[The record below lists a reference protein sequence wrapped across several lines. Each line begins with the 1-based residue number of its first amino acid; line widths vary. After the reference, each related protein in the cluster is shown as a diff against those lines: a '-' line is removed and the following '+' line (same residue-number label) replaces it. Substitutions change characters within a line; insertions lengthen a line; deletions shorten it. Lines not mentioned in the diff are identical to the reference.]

1 MLVDDSILVRS
12 FQSFIRL
19 VYIYIYY
26 LHVAG
31 EAPVVALLNVLTN
44 ALELFE
50 NRFLWLPHHAL
61 QDVETTAVRHPDHNL
76 VDVMLEEEENVIK
89 KEEDLD

>member
-1 MLVDDSILVRS
+1 MYEVFSH
-12 FQSFIRL
+12 FIRL
-19 VYIYIYY
+19 VYINIYY

-50 NRFLWLPHHAL
+50 NDFLWLPHHAL

>member
-1 MLVDDSILVRS
+1 
-12 FQSFIRL
+12 
-19 VYIYIYY
+19 
-26 LHVAG
+26 
-31 EAPVVALLNVLTN
+31 
-44 ALELFE
+44 LELFE
-50 NRFLWLPHHAL
+50 NHFLWLPHHAL